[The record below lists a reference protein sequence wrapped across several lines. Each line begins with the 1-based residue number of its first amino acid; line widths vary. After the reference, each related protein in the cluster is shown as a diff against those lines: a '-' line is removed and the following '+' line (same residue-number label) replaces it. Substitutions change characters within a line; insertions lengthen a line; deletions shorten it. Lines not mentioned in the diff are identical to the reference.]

1 MKVERSR
8 KLQVERIERQKSNA
22 IAIVKNLPEGGVE
35 GDEIYRGIPP
45 VQVDRG
51 DGFYKRL
58 NDKWVFISGF
68 QASGEP
74 TFSTEIGPTP

>member
-1 MKVERSR
+1 MKLDPNRDA
-8 KLQVERIERQKSNA
+8 QTQRIDRLKSNA
-22 IAIVKNLPEGGVE
+22 IAIVKDLPNAGVE

-58 NDKWVFISGF
+58 NGKWVFISGF

-74 TFSTEIGPTP
+74 TFSTEIGATP